1 VGREESEEEDFAS
14 RRDLVAKFVEG
25 LVGGDLIGG
34 DFEEGDLARGAFE
47 GGGEAFEGGEVF
59 EWGEAFEGRDLLSCG
74 EVFWDWGDSLAE
86 GREALRAEGR
96 GGEGGEGR
104 DRVREIFEGGEF
116 GEILELGEGGV
127 RGLQEV
133 GGETW

>member
-1 VGREESEEEDFAS
+1 MKNH
-14 RRDLVAKFVEG
+14 LVAKFVEG

-34 DFEEGDLARGAFE
+34 DFEFGDLARGAFE
-47 GGGEAFEGGEVF
+47 EGGEVFVGGEVF
-59 EWGEAFEGRDLLSCG
+59 EWGEALEELGEGRVLLSCG

-86 GREALRAEGR
+86 GREALRADGR

-104 DRVREIFEGGEF
+104 ERVREIFEGGEF

-133 GGETW
+133 GGETCAGEELL